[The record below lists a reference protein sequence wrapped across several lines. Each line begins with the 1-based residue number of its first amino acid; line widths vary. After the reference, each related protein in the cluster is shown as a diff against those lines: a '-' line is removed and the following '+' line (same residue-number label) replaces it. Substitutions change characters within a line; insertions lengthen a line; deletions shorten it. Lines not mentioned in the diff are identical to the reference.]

1 MFNIYDYVQVNSNFF
16 FANEFSKDFSGKKY
30 SAKISLKQLN
40 ENNIQY
46 LLEDIAFGDEHN
58 ALYLKTNKGCFF
70 LFHISDLDDNKTTI
84 EMLKNNSTITPT
96 YLFSNVDYF
105 NYGRFSFAENG
116 KITRFLSANSEAE
129 TEEDIVTWIG
139 KPHKFEYETHTFYT
153 KQKLIDC
160 EMFFDSDIVCEMIE
174 FYLPFVGEEI
184 DILEAKIFSNNKNI
198 KTHTKSVLTN
208 KKFYEKF
215 DKSKYKDAINHLID
229 SHAPYFSTLILVKK
243 NGNVTLT
250 NRMICA
256 YEEISPTAKILF
268 SNRQENINI
277 LRTSKEEFYNLLL
290 NFVYDYKNAEVTTLA
305 DASKKLPLAIYD
317 QNHYLMQ
324 LIGKFEN
331 YYLKPILSYDTGR
344 FYDKATDEYQNKNRK
359 LVDFGSK
366 ITKKHIFNLYSKI
379 IENTNSL

>member
-1 MFNIYDYVQVNSNFF
+1 VFNIYDYVQVNSNFF
-16 FANEFSKDFSGKKY
+16 FANEFSKDFSGKNY
-30 SAKISLKQLN
+30 SAKVPLKLLN

-70 LFHISDLDDNKTTI
+70 LFHISDLDNNKTTI
-84 EMLKNNSTITPT
+84 EMLKNNSTTTPT

-105 NYGRFSFAENG
+105 TYGRFGIAENG

-129 TEEDIVTWIG
+129 NEEDIVTWIG

-160 EMFFDSDIVCEMIE
+160 EMFFDSDTVCEMIE
-174 FYLPFVGEEI
+174 FYLPFINAEI

-198 KTHTKSVLTN
+198 KTHLKSVLTN
-208 KKFYEKF
+208 KKSFDKF
-215 DKSKYKDAINHLID
+215 DKTKYKNAINHLID
-229 SHAPYFSTLILVKK
+229 NHAPYFSTLIVVKK
-243 NGNVTLT
+243 NGNITLT

-277 LRTSKEEFYNLLL
+277 LRTSKEEFYNMLL
-290 NFVYDYKNAEVTTLA
+290 NFVYDYANAEITTLA
-305 DASKKLPLAIYD
+305 EASKKLPLSIYD

-324 LIGKFEN
+324 IMGKFEN
-331 YYLKPILSYDTGR
+331 YYLKPNLSYDTGR
-344 FYDKATDEYQNKNRK
+344 FYNKSTDEYLNKNRSI
-359 LVDFGSK
+359 VDIGTK
-366 ITKKHIFNLYSKI
+366 INKKYILTLYDEI
-379 IENTNSL
+379 IKNTNLL